1 MKKLISIICAV
12 LLLFS
17 LSAVAYAEETTGKLS
32 ETTSVSVIETT
43 TEVSTEASTTE
54 TSTKITTAPLITEAP
69 TTKVDA
75 GRYLVKITLISDTL
89 ETIDENTGAQ
99 HRAFKFDVEVTNK
112 TKQNIDMKDINIEV
126 KAVDSNTY
134 EPIPVIHS
142 GWKMGETKV
151 INAGDENVSAVWTCK
166 IPSNHKVILKVSV
179 NGEPFQ
185 VITEKNKPASFNM
198 KAPTE
203 ISTSAPVTE
212 KPSVSESQ
220 ISTTTTKLPD
230 SPHTEAPIEDEI
242 PNTGSTKA
250 IYAAAAL
257 AIAGAVALL
266 VIKKKSDD

>member
-1 MKKLISIICAV
+1 MKKIISLICAAV
-12 LLLFS
+12 LLFS
-17 LSAVAYAEETTGKLS
+17 FSAVTYAEETTGKSS

-43 TEVSTEASTTE
+43 AEVSTEASTTE
-54 TSTKITTAPLITEAP
+54 TSTIITTAPLITEAP
-69 TTKVDA
+69 TTKVAA
-75 GRYLVKITLISDTL
+75 GRYLVKIILISDTL
-89 ETIDENTGAQ
+89 EMIDENTGAQ
-99 HRAFKFDVEVTNK
+99 HRVFKFDVEVTNK
-112 TKQNIDMKDINIEV
+112 TKQNINMKDINIEV

-151 INAGDENVSAVWTCK
+151 INAGDENVSAVWACK

-198 KAPTE
+198 KAPT
-203 ISTSAPVTE
+203 VTE

-230 SPHTEAPIEDEI
+230 SPHTDASIDDEI

-266 VIKKKSDD
+266 IIKKKSDD

>member
-1 MKKLISIICAV
+1 MKKIISLICAAV
-12 LLLFS
+12 LLFS
-17 LSAVAYAEETTGKLS
+17 FSAVTYAEETTGKSS

-43 TEVSTEASTTE
+43 AEVSTEASTTE

-69 TTKVDA
+69 TTKVAA

-99 HRAFKFDVEVTNK
+99 HRVFKFDVEVTNK

-179 NGEPFQ
+179 NREPFQ

-203 ISTSAPVTE
+203 ISTS
-212 KPSVSESQ
+212 VSESQ

-230 SPHTEAPIEDEI
+230 SPNAVAPIEVEV

-257 AIAGAVALL
+257 AIAGVVALL
-266 VIKKKSDD
+266 IIKKKSDD

>member
-17 LSAVAYAEETTGKLS
+17 FSAVTYAEETTGKSS

-43 TEVSTEASTTE
+43 AEVSTEASTTE

-69 TTKVDA
+69 TTKVAA

-99 HRAFKFDVEVTNK
+99 HRVFKFDVEVTNK

-203 ISTSAPVTE
+203 ISTS
-212 KPSVSESQ
+212 
-220 ISTTTTKLPD
+220 STTTTKLPD
-230 SPHTEAPIEDEI
+230 SPNTDAPIEDEI

-266 VIKKKSDD
+266 IIKKKSDD